1 MSFGGTSGNSSIS
14 GSTDVTLNNPS
25 ANQVLSDNS
34 TTHKWGNTSLAPV
47 ASTGSFTD
55 LSNKPPTIVALASS
69 DPNPTPG
76 SDPIFAIV
84 MP

>member
-1 MSFGGTSGNSSIS
+1 MGFGGSSGSSSIS
-14 GSTDVTLNNPS
+14 GSTDVALNSP
-25 ANQVLSDNS
+25 ATNQVLKYNS
-34 TTHKWGNTSLAPV
+34 TTNKWANGTLAPV
-47 ASTGSFTD
+47 ASTGSFND
-55 LSNKPPTIVALASS
+55 LTNKPPTVVALASS